1 LRDIIEFI
9 DKIKRASEQIDSE
22 EEKRF
27 YEEDFFFEVT
37 QLHVDNITNY
47 FLMQ

>member
-1 LRDIIEFI
+1 MEFI

-22 EEKRF
+22 EEKKF
-27 YEEDFFFEVT
+27 YEEDFFFEVK
-37 QLHVDNITNY
+37 QSHVENITNY